1 MSISKLNSNF
11 SVALRKNQASTG
23 PSNIVLSYVSYFL
36 AILRYDCN
44 SVVNSI
50 LTKSKYLTFFFKIGS
65 LFIIIAPPPKYNVVF
80 ECSNSWIL
88 KICATYYLG
97 YQTDLVK
104 NLYKCSR
111 TFMLKKYSN
120 VWVVILQYLLIT
132 YYITT
137 TTNNMQ
143 KNKTKAS

>member
-1 MSISKLNSNF
+1 LNSNF
-11 SVALRKNQASTG
+11 SVASGKNQASTG

-44 SVVNSI
+44 NVVNSI
-50 LTKSKYLTFFFKIGS
+50 LTKPKYLNFFSSKLAHCSS
-65 LFIIIAPPPKYNVVF
+65 LLPLPQKYNVVF

-104 NLYKCSR
+104 NSYKCSR